1 MKDAQLFINILNFF
15 KKPLL
20 SFRKMAVV
28 FTTNT
33 LIQLIHMSQVLSAS
47 VQKGFT
53 FLGSVEQPICPC
65 RDIGLTTYI
74 TKIKPV
80 LEYASPV

>member
-20 SFRKMAVV
+20 PFRKMAVV

-33 LIQLIHMSQVLSAS
+33 LIQLIHLSQVLSAKR
-47 VQKGFT
+47 VKGFT
-53 FLGSVEQPICPC
+53 FLGSVEQPICP
-65 RDIGLTTYI
+65 GTLVLQLTS
-74 TKIKPV
+74 
-80 LEYASPV
+80 LRLNLF